1 MGEIDSDREVLSASL
16 DDPAAFGVL
25 FEEHFTDIFRY
36 LERRVGPEPAKE
48 LAADAFAVAF
58 AKRSSYDPSRG
69 EVRSWLFGIATNLLR
84 NHRKE
89 EVTELRRR
97 ARASVANDEIE
108 PDTEAATERLFASSQ
123 RSRLLAGLAQLD
135 DRSRDVICLTAFADL
150 TSAEIARALGIPPST
165 VRSRL
170 WRARRRLQ
178 STLRARNSTVP
189 EVSPGRDSQRWR
201 DLVIVPAK
209 EGEV

>member
-16 DDPAAFGVL
+16 DDPAAFGIL
-25 FEEHFTDIFRY
+25 FEEHFRDIFRY
-36 LERRVGPEPAKE
+36 LERRVGPESAKE
-48 LAADAFAVAF
+48 LAADAFAVVF

-69 EVRSWLFGIATNLLR
+69 EVRPWLFGIATNLLR

-89 EVTELRRR
+89 EVTELWRR
-97 ARASVANDEIE
+97 ARPSVANDELE
-108 PDTEAATERLFASSQ
+108 PSIEAATERLFASSQ

-135 DRSRDVICLTAFADL
+135 DRSRDVIFLTAFADL
-150 TSAEIARALGIPPST
+150 TPEEIGRALNIPPST

-178 STLRARNSTVP
+178 SMLRARSSAVTD
-189 EVSPGRDSQRWR
+189 VSPGRDTQRWR
-201 DLVIVPAK
+201 DLVIVPAH
-209 EGEV
+209 EGEK

>member
-16 DDPAAFGVL
+16 DDPAAFGIL

-48 LAADAFAVAF
+48 IAADTFAVAF
-58 AKRSSYDPSRG
+58 AKRSSFDPRRG
-69 EVRSWLFGIATNLLR
+69 EVRPWLFGIATNLLR

-89 EVTELRRR
+89 EVIELRRR
-97 ARASVANDEIE
+97 ARLGVANDEIE
-108 PDTEAATERLFASSQ
+108 PDIDAVTERLFASSQ

-150 TSAEIARALGIPPST
+150 TPEEIGRALGVPSST

-178 STLRARNSTVP
+178 SMLRVRSSTVT
-189 EVSPGRDSQRWR
+189 EVSPGRDLQRWR
-201 DLVIVPAK
+201 DLVIVPVQ
-209 EGEV
+209 EGDE